1 LRYCERQIDI
11 AKTKSVALQS
21 MHLSRLDPDSRTH
34 ALHRGALIAA
44 GASVNASHVG
54 AVVDKF
60 TGSLIEQIAFLPVR
74 VFKQGTLWLADLPI
88 SELTMP
94 QNVAA
99 QVARGTG
106 QMLVSGATQTGSKLA
121 RFGRG
126 LPAHCG

>member
-1 LRYCERQIDI
+1 
-11 AKTKSVALQS
+11 

-88 SELTMP
+88 SELTMR
-94 QNVAA
+94 ASTS
-99 QVARGTG
+99 TG
-106 QMLVSGATQTGSKLA
+106 V
-121 RFGRG
+121 
-126 LPAHCG
+126 CD